1 MLNMPNQTWQSF
13 PNQREWKPLRQF
25 LKAELKRDE
34 SQRWPSVLT
43 HWPQTDTVGPSCQC
57 QQHTSPVPWK
67 VLQALGWRNLIHEGH
82 EGHPD
87 IHNRSSWDGHCGN
100 SSLGNANPGLLTTDE
115 PQNQR
120 AIKAL
125 LWARNTSFMSWLS
138 LSKHTPRPPS
148 DHLHS
153 LPIKQAL
160 FWAPFCQTMLS
171 MFYVNCSC
179 HIYKWQKSLLC
190 YRIKF

>member
-1 MLNMPNQTWQSF
+1 MKVRGDHQSLLTDHRQTLWARAVGTNSTLPQF
-13 PNQREWKPLRQF
+13 PGRFCRRNLVHE
-25 LKAELKRDE
+25 
-34 SQRWPSVLT
+34 
-43 HWPQTDTVGPSCQC
+43 
-57 QQHTSPVPWK
+57 
-67 VLQALGWRNLIHEGH
+67 GWRNLVHEGH
-82 EGHPD
+82 EGHPG
-87 IHNRSSWDGHCGN
+87 IHGRSSWDGHCGN

-125 LWARNTSFMSWLS
+125 LWARNTSSMSWLS

-153 LPIKQAL
+153 LPIKHAL
-160 FWAPFCQTMLS
+160 FWAPFCQTILS